1 MLRDPCGGSSAFL
14 SAFLSGFTAAGN
26 VVFVFS
32 PFNSYERHA
41 GHIYTVDV
49 QRPYAASA
57 GLSGLRTHIGLIRS
71 GRLQME

>member
-1 MLRDPCGGSSAFL
+1 MPGDPYGGSATFL
-14 SAFLSGFTAAGN
+14 SVFPSVFAAAGY
-26 VVFVFS
+26 VIFVFS